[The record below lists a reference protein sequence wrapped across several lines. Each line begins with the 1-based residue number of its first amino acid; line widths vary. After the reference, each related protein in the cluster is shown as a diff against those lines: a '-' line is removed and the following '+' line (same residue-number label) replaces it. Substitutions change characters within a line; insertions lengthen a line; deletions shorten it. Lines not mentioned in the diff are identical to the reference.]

1 MTLKTTDKLSMF
13 KVRELL
19 KHYTDE
25 EILAHFRSIN
35 YSVPATQDMIK
46 RAKIKDGTLA
56 RTGCHKDF
64 IRTWHRPKEPN
75 TWFE

>member
-1 MTLKTTDKLSMF
+1 MLKTTDKLAMHT
-13 KVRELL
+13 VRELL

-46 RAKIKDGTLA
+46 RARIKDGSRA
-56 RTGCHKDF
+56 KTGSHADF
-64 IRTWHRPKEPN
+64 IRKEPVP
-75 TWFE
+75 WFK

>member
-1 MTLKTTDKLSMF
+1 METADKLSMQI
-13 KVRELL
+13 VRDLL
-19 KHYTDE
+19 KKHTDE

-64 IRTWHRPKEPN
+64 IRTWHRPKEPSS
-75 TWFE
+75 WFE